1 MADLSIYSQ
10 FLRPVRSVADY
21 DREARAGELDQLQLL
36 AARDQRAATQRQVQR
51 GDQLQSLMRGLPA
64 GATDDDRVAALRG
77 GAFFDQADALEKGVG
92 ERAKTRASVAETE
105 GKTRKGDYELQR
117 QKYEHVVGGL
127 RQFQQPE
134 DARQWLADSVA
145 GGAMPMQAAQQM
157 ISRVPRDPAAFGTW
171 RDETLMSV
179 LDAAKQA
186 GFAMPDAN
194 AKLSAATQAAGQAAT
209 TARADADR
217 TQRATEAAAGRQ
229 VQREGIAATDR
240 RATAALEAATKR
252 GSGPGKMS
260 ATLQKELIES
270 DDLAAT
276 AQGTVD
282 TLNQA
287 LKINDKAYSGYGAST
302 RAKVRSNLPGK
313 DASADATIELE
324 NLIGT
329 QALAG
334 MKAIFGGNPTEGE
347 RAILLEL
354 QASADKTP
362 KQRAA
367 IITRGI
373 AAANR
378 RAALSKE
385 RAKSIRGGTY
395 LSDGADATDEPSVD
409 DLLTK
414 YGNP

>member
-1 MADLSIYSQ
+1 M
-10 FLRPVRSVADY
+10 
-21 DREARAGELDQLQLL
+21 
-36 AARDQRAATQRQVQR
+36 
-51 GDQLQSLMRGLPA
+51 
-64 GATDDDRVAALRG
+64 
-77 GAFFDQADALEKGVG
+77 
-92 ERAKTRASVAETE
+92 E

-145 GGAMPMQAAQQM
+145 GGAMSMQAAQQM

-186 GFAMPDAN
+186 GFARPDAN

-229 VQREGIAATDR
+229 VQREGIAAADR
-240 RATAALEAATKR
+240 RATAALEAATKRGSGPGKMSATKR